1 MGRPTH
7 VTDPTFRSA
16 LRTEI
21 IATAMMLAAVLA
33 VSAFAAGI
41 SVFVGT

>member
-33 VSAFAAGI
+33 VSAFAAALGAI
-41 SVFVGT
+41 MG